1 MIFIVEKKH
10 KYVIMNNEI
19 IVREELRLIK
29 YIKKIRIVNLLMLT
43 VAGIVNAFGVTI
55 FLTPVKLYDSG
66 ISGTSILLDQITPEY
81 LTLSIFLLILNV
93 PLFLFGLKKQGW
105 LFTVYAIYTV
115 AIYSLFAWLITDVI
129 PIDVSIASPL
139 AGTDLLLCALFGGV
153 ISGIGSGLAIRY
165 GGAMDGI
172 EVMAVIFAKKLG
184 ITVGTFVMIYN
195 VLLYIV
201 CGFVLKSWILPLY
214 SIVTY
219 AAALK
224 TIDFIVEGV
233 DRAKCAI
240 IITEAPEEI
249 CNALSEAF
257 GSGMTHLEAK
267 GGYSNRDKSM
277 IYFVVNRYQ
286 VIQMR
291 DIVHEI
297 DPFAYITI
305 SEVAD
310 VFSNNNK
317 ND

>member
-1 MIFIVEKKH
+1 MFKH
-10 KYVIMNNEI
+10 
-19 IVREELRLIK
+19 
-29 YIKKIRIVNLLMLT
+29 IKKNHIKNLIMLT
-43 VAGIVNAFGVTI
+43 IAGIVNAFGITI

-66 ISGTSILLDQITPEY
+66 ISGTSMLLDQITPKY
-81 LTLSIFLLILNV
+81 LTLSIFLLVLNV
-93 PLFLFGLKKQGW
+93 PLFLFGLKKQGK
-105 LFTVYAIYTV
+105 LFTFYAIYTV
-115 AIYSLFAWLITDVI
+115 AIYSIFAWLITDVF

-184 ITVGTFVMIYN
+184 VTVGTFVMVYN
-195 VLLYIV
+195 VLLYII
-201 CGFVLKSWILPLY
+201 CGIILKSWILPLY

-240 IITEAPEEI
+240 IITEVPDEI
-249 CNALSEAF
+249 CKTLSETF
-257 GSGMTHLEAK
+257 GSGMTYLEAK
-267 GGYSNRDKSM
+267 GGYSNREKSM

-286 VIQMR
+286 VIRMR

-297 DPFAYITI
+297 DPLAYITI

-317 ND
+317 SN